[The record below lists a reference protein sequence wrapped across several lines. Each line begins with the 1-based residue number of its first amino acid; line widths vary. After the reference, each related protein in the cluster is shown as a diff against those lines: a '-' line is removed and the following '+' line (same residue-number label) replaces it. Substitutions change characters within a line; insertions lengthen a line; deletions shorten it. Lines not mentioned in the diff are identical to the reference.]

1 MIVDSCALAGV
12 IWSLATQNAEKH
24 VVAWGVAAIFVAI
37 AVPYSLHDIHLHM
50 MNYVI
55 PKYQKYYIRI
65 LWMVPIYSIESWV
78 ALRFKKEVGTFHCT
92 EIFPSTKKKLKLRS
106 KNKYFFSSPG
116 MHV

>member
-1 MIVDSCALAGV
+1 MLILSKSFFFLLRNVVAGV

-78 ALRFKKEVGTFHCT
+78 ALRFKREVRTSHRMGL
-92 EIFPSTKKKLKLRS
+92 SSVKKK
-106 KNKYFFSSPG
+106 
-116 MHV
+116 